1 LVKNNKSVKMSHNM
15 STADSLEKGY
25 SIASWKDNP
34 WSPEG
39 KERYETALKEFS
51 ILLDHPWF

>member
-1 LVKNNKSVKMSHNM
+1 MSHNM